1 MKRMIYWQWADD
13 SGEAKNDDDSG
24 CYDNEVEWLE
34 LWLISRYLMY
44 TPTRIV
50 SWCFPSNGENSLM
63 HTSKPLELTFS
74 NHTYTA
80 SLGFVA
86 RVYFAETNIKGLAA
100 KLWNI
105 CKSSLL
111 LPWRQNNKTSFWRWR
126 RNQIAVKLVK
136 RINEWI
142 KENVN

>member
-1 MKRMIYWQWADD
+1 MM
-13 SGEAKNDDDSG
+13 NF
-24 CYDNEVEWLE
+24 L
-34 LWLISRYLMY
+34 YLPSKKKQIKPLKITKKKKKKKKKKSYVY

-50 SWCFPSNGENSLM
+50 SWCLPSNGENSLM

-86 RVYFAETNIKGLAA
+86 RVYFAETNTKGLAA

-105 CKSSLL
+105 CKSSLFRL
-111 LPWRQNNKTSFWRWR
+111 L
-126 RNQIAVKLVK
+126 LV
-136 RINEWI
+136 
-142 KENVN
+142 V

>member
-1 MKRMIYWQWADD
+1 MMIVVAMIMRW
-13 SGEAKNDDDSG
+13 NDW
-24 CYDNEVEWLE
+24 N
-34 LWLISRYLMY
+34 LIDVSISYAY

-86 RVYFAETNIKGLAA
+86 RVYFAETNTKGLAA
-100 KLWNI
+100 KL
-105 CKSSLL
+105 
-111 LPWRQNNKTSFWRWR
+111 
-126 RNQIAVKLVK
+126 
-136 RINEWI
+136 
-142 KENVN
+142 